1 MLFNCP
7 TFLILNVTT
16 HLRQTMRKK
25 VILADKNYSSKFHIT
40 LYKDKLINYYGI
52 SNSRFFKE
60 SNTEP
65 KEFSLNT
72 TFEVYKLDKFD
83 QKEHKVKASHILRNE
98 QLEFILGDRIRVYV
112 NLNIFEVIR
121 IKWIKKQ
128 YLIQTKEIKT
138 DILKY
143 IIGGVLGFIGAMAI
157 QKINQYNAEPENP
170 PRQEIKKSLD
180 QINDQT
186 QLARASFARDQQ
198 T

>member
-1 MLFNCP
+1 MLG
-7 TFLILNVTT
+7 T
-16 HLRQTMRKK
+16 HLKQTMRKK
-25 VILADKNYSSKFHIT
+25 VILADKNYSGKFHII

-60 SNTEP
+60 TNTTP
-65 KEFSLNT
+65 KEFSINT
-72 TFEVYKLDKFD
+72 TFDVYKLDKFD

-138 DILKY
+138 NILKY
-143 IIGGVLGFIGAMAI
+143 VIGGVLGFIGAIAI
-157 QKINQYNAEPENP
+157 QKINQYNAKPEKP
-170 PRQEIKKSLD
+170 PQQEIKKSLD
-180 QINDQT
+180 QMNNQT
-186 QLARASFARDQQ
+186 IDKKL
-198 T
+198 TP